1 MRAARPDIAISGDFI
16 VGFPGETD
24 VDFEETLALAKE
36 IDYASAFSFKY
47 SRRPGT
53 PGAVMR
59 GQVKE
64 DVKDARLARLQTLL
78 DAQKD
83 AFNLAQKGKTLAVLL
98 EKPGRHEGQ
107 LVGRSPYLQSVH
119 LKAPQSM
126 LGSIAPARITGAT
139 PNALAGELKSEGE
152 AAA

>member
-1 MRAARPDIAISGDFI
+1 MLAEIVSARELREEQRRILFGQQ
-16 VGFPGETD
+16 PG
-24 VDFEETLALAKE
+24 LNALGLGRHGAQH
-36 IDYASAFSFKY
+36 

-107 LVGRSPYLQSVH
+107 LVGRSPYLHSVH